1 MIVPSERQSIVPP
14 RIQQAT
20 RPTRARLGILLLLS
34 TGTAINY
41 LDRSIMGI
49 AAPGISAELGLDA
62 ATMGL
67 VFSAF
72 SWSYVLMQIPG
83 GVLLDRLGTR
93 VVYCCSVGGWSLMTL
108 LHALAGGLG
117 SLLGLRLALGAAE
130 APCFPA
136 NGRAV
141 ATWFPRQERARATGA
156 YTIGEYVGLALL
168 TPLLVLLMQHAGWR
182 VLFLVCG
189 LLGLC
194 FSVVWWRGYRE
205 PTGCAR
211 IDAAELAHIRAGGG
225 DAGHALAPARFRW
238 RNVGRLLR
246 SRRIMGACIGQFA
259 SNSTLVFFLTW
270 FPTYLQRERGIAAQD
285 LSWFAATPFLAAAV
299 GVIVGS
305 CASDRMTARLGSATW
320 GCKIPVVG
328 GLLLCASIALANHVA
343 DNRVVIGILS
353 LAFFGQGMASL
364 GWTVISNIAPPRLL
378 GLAGGLFSLAANLAG
393 VITPLLV
400 GAIVSRT
407 GSFHGALYVI
417 GATALVGVFAFGW
430 LLDEVEPLVL
440 PATD

>member
-1 MIVPSERQSIVPP
+1 MIVPRERSARRHVD
-14 RIQQAT
+14 AHAAA
-20 RPTRARLGILLLLS
+20 RPSRARLGVLLLLS

-49 AAPGISAELGLDA
+49 AAPGMSAELGLDA

-72 SWSYVLMQIPG
+72 SWSYVLMQLPG

-93 VVYCCSVGGWSLMTL
+93 LVYCCSVACWSLMTL

-117 SLLGLRLALGAAE
+117 GLLGLRLALGAAE

-156 YTIGEYVGLALL
+156 YTLGEYVGLALL
-168 TPLLVLLMQHAGWR
+168 TPLLMLLMQHAGWR
-182 VLFLVCG
+182 ALFVVCG
-189 LLGLC
+189 LLGLG
-194 FSVVWWRGYRE
+194 FSTLWWRRYRE
-205 PTGCAR
+205 PADCPRAG
-211 IDAAELAHIRAGGG
+211 AAELAYIRAGGG
-225 DAGHALAPARFRW
+225 DAVRSLAPVRFRW
-238 RNVGRLLR
+238 RDVGRLLR
-246 SRRIMGACIGQFA
+246 SRRMLGACIGQFA

-270 FPTYLQRERGIAAQD
+270 FPTYLQRERGVAAD
-285 LSWFAATPFLAAAV
+285 TLSAFAAAPFVAAAL

-305 CASDRMTARLGSATW
+305 CLSDRMTARLGSATL
-320 GCKIPVVG
+320 GCKVPVVG
-328 GLLLCASIALANHVA
+328 GLLLCACIALANHVG
-343 DNRVVIGILS
+343 DNRVVVAILS

-393 VITPLLV
+393 VVTPLLV
-400 GAIVSRT
+400 GAIVART
-407 GSFHGALYVI
+407 GSFQGALYVI
-417 GATALVGVFAFGW
+417 GATALVGVLAFGW
-430 LLDEVEPLVL
+430 LLDEVEPLAL
-440 PATD
+440 PAD